1 MSAVHGV
8 KPGQTLKRVPGIAPV
23 PLPTTAIAKA
33 TMKSLTLLPALTLLT
48 GLLLTGCAGT
58 DTTGSSRSGAAMGA
72 VGAYSVGALKFREGE
87 TGSDGFL
94 VGQHKAEAG
103 RY

>member
-1 MSAVHGV
+1 
-8 KPGQTLKRVPGIAPV
+8 
-23 PLPTTAIAKA
+23 
-33 TMKSLTLLPALTLLT
+33 MKSLTLLPALTLL
-48 GLLLTGCAGT
+48 GSLLLTGCAGT
-58 DTTGSSRSGAAMGA
+58 DTQRSGAAMGA

-103 RY
+103 R

>member
-1 MSAVHGV
+1 
-8 KPGQTLKRVPGIAPV
+8 
-23 PLPTTAIAKA
+23 
-33 TMKSLTLLPALTLLT
+33 MKSLTLLPALTLLT
-48 GLLLTGCAGT
+48 GLLLTGCAS
-58 DTTGSSRSGAAMGA
+58 TGSSRSGAAMGA